1 MEISYLQKTCT
12 CGISLLIPP
21 WPCKVSCLDHCSSGR
36 GSHWKRWEC
45 GSIPR
50 VGRRMCALGS
60 PGMWGLVGHWTDGG
74 LRIAQPAGC
83 LTPAVPWPQHSHKPP
98 LLSSLQTVLSWVHA
112 TVYWADSAPFFFAV
126 LIFFLKL
133 FLFIWLCRVF
143 VVALR
148 IFDASLGIF
157 GCGTQPLEHED
168 AVLVA
173 LGLSCSIACGILGLF
188 RWR

>member
-98 LLSSLQTVLSWVHA
+98 LLSSLQTVLSWVPHY
-112 TVYWADSAPFFFAV
+112 TLWRHSLLSWFCPLLFCGLD
-126 LIFFLKL
+126 
-133 FLFIWLCRVF
+133 FLFKTIFIYLAVSGLC
-143 VVALR
+143 
-148 IFDASLGIF
+148 
-157 GCGTQPLEHED
+157 CGTED
-168 AVLVA
+168 LRCITRDLWLWRTASGA
-173 LGLSCSIACGILGLF
+173 WGRSTCSTWA
-188 RWR
+188 